1 MSSLEGK
8 KSKKKS
14 DFVPKSTNLGALGYT
29 EKMFMLNHA
38 LINRC
43 KIKKYNCIDTAKKMK
58 SKISYW
64 IGSGHTSKEG
74 SEAIANLITEDLLK
88 FSLISFSR

>member
-1 MSSLEGK
+1 
-8 KSKKKS
+8 
-14 DFVPKSTNLGALGYT
+14 
-29 EKMFMLNHA
+29 MLNHT
-38 LINRC
+38 LINHC

-64 IGSGHTSKEG
+64 TGWAHTSKKG

-88 FSLISFSR
+88 FIEK